1 MDKPVE
7 TERRLANVFR
17 LGRVTSVNA
26 DEATAVVSFGD
37 FESPDLPVGQMRT
50 GALQFWWMPTEGEQ
64 VLVGCPSGD
73 IAQGVIVCSIYAGN
87 APSSDGGVPMINL
100 AGGRMIVDGT
110 IEVTGDVIASG
121 VSLVNHIHSGVL
133 VGPSETGRPVK

>member
-7 TERRLANVFR
+7 TERRLANVVR
-17 LGRVTSVNA
+17 IGRVTSVNA
-26 DEATAVVSFGD
+26 GEATAVVSFGD
-37 FESPDLPVGQMRT
+37 FESPDLTVGQMRA

-73 IAQGVIVCSIYAGN
+73 IAQGVIVCSLYAGN

-100 AGGRMIVDGT
+100 AGGQMIVDGD
-110 IEVTGDVIASG
+110 IVVTGDVIAG
-121 VSLVNHIHSGVL
+121 GISLVNHLHSDIL
-133 VGPSETGRPVK
+133 PGPSNTGKPVK